1 MPIKFSGET
10 IIKSQFNDTKLTE
23 IYFNGVKV
31 FPGDFTRLGVYIE
44 YAYGDDNVR
53 IIIINGNDYLVECVL
68 IKKYRQ
74 EIIYSGVIAAY
85 ERRNIYLPR
94 WDTGSMKVE
103 LMSINPY
110 TGDKYYN
117 SDEWVNEETTTT
129 TTPLRMS
136 VRNTFTE
143 GNFTLYKEEEK

>member
-1 MPIKFSGET
+1 MPIKFFGET

-31 FPGDFTRLGVYIE
+31 FPGDFTPLGVYIE
-44 YAYGDDNVR
+44 YALGDDNVR

-68 IKKYRQ
+68 MKRHH

-94 WDTGSMKVE
+94 WDNGSMKVE

-110 TGDKYYN
+110 TGDEYYD

>member
-1 MPIKFSGET
+1 MPIKFYGEN

-31 FPGDFTRLGVYIE
+31 FPGDFTRLGVIIE

-53 IIIINGNDYLVECVL
+53 IIIINSNDYFVECVL
-68 IKKYRQ
+68 MKEHR
-74 EIIYSGVIAAY
+74 EIIYSDVIAART
-85 ERRNIYLPR
+85 RRNIYLPR
-94 WDTGSMKVE
+94 WDNGSMEVLLK
-103 LMSINPY
+103 SINPY
-110 TGDKYYN
+110 TGDEYYD
-117 SDEWVNEETTTT
+117 SDEWVAAETTTT

>member
-1 MPIKFSGET
+1 MPIKFSGEN

-31 FPGDFTRLGVYIE
+31 FPGDFTRLGVIIE

-53 IIIINGNDYLVECVL
+53 IIIINSNDYFVECVL
-68 IKKYRQ
+68 MKGNR
-74 EIIYSGVIAAY
+74 EIIYSDVIPALT
-85 ERRNIYLPR
+85 RRNIYLPR
-94 WDTGSMKVE
+94 WDNGSMEVLLK
-103 LMSINPY
+103 SINPY
-110 TGDKYYN
+110 TGDEYYD
-117 SDEWVNEETTTT
+117 SDEWVAAETTTT

>member
-1 MPIKFSGET
+1 MPIKFYGEN

-31 FPGDFTRLGVYIE
+31 FPGDFTRLGVIIE

-53 IIIINGNDYLVECVL
+53 IIIINSNDYFVECVL
-68 IKKYRQ
+68 MKGNR
-74 EIIYSGVIAAY
+74 EIIYSDVIPALT
-85 ERRNIYLPR
+85 RRNIYLPR
-94 WDTGSMKVE
+94 WDNGSMEVLLK
-103 LMSINPY
+103 SINPY
-110 TGDKYYN
+110 TGDEYYD
-117 SDEWVNEETTTT
+117 SDEWVAAETTTT

>member
-31 FPGDFTRLGVYIE
+31 FPGDFTRLGVIIE

-53 IIIINGNDYLVECVL
+53 IIIINSNDYFVECVL
-68 IKKYRQ
+68 MKGNR
-74 EIIYSGVIAAY
+74 EIIYSDVIPALT
-85 ERRNIYLPR
+85 RRNIYLPR
-94 WDTGSMKVE
+94 WDNGSMEVLLK
-103 LMSINPY
+103 SINPY
-110 TGDKYYN
+110 TGDEYYD
-117 SDEWVNEETTTT
+117 SDEWVAAETTTT